1 MCYKFPGPRCSA
13 HAKKKL
19 QATEQTFLTSPSL
32 TNYQAMQAAQEE
44 FDITPEGRKALE
56 ARGNDETL
64 PPDER
69 FLAQDK
75 LARATAEYDRRL
87 ALVKDNEPK
96 PALVKP
102 AQHFPPVTTA
112 ATALRQPSSI
122 EYIDF
127 SEDVATDI
135 EYSGDY
141 YSDHSVP
148 EIRVTNV
155 DTRKVLARIHHVDDS
170 YITAEHVAEAEALG
184 ISDVSNYEATS
195 VESDYYTD
203 STPIPV
209 VSMKPE
215 LSEKLTEH
223 YWKRP
228 DADDDYSVLRYCRA
242 KGQDTTGLPPLK
254 AIQQQL
260 RAENNNRSH
269 SLVDNASSVKS
280 GKIRLENITVPAKK
294 HYEGVESREPKSP
307 TDAPEVAGVVY
318 KSARSDKY
326 VLVDGYHRLKHL
338 TGKKR
343 KQARYIV
350 LYGD

>member
-13 HAKKKL
+13 HAKAKL
-19 QATEQTFLTSPSL
+19 EAAEQTFLNSPSL

-56 ARGNDETL
+56 AQGNNEAL

-75 LARATAEYDRRL
+75 LARAKAEYDRRL
-87 ALVKDNEPK
+87 ALIKHHGVQSTP
-96 PALVKP
+96 VKP
-102 AQHFPPVTTA
+102 ARHFSPITTA
-112 ATALRQPSSI
+112 ATTLREPSFI
-122 EYIDF
+122 EYLDF
-127 SEDVATDI
+127 SDDVVIDV

-141 YSDHSVP
+141 YSDHSSSDVSV
-148 EIRVTNV
+148 ISVN
-155 DTRKVLARIHHVDDS
+155 TRKVLARIHHVDES
-170 YITAEHVAEAEALG
+170 HITDEHIAEVEALG
-184 ISDVSNYEATS
+184 INDASNYEATS
-195 VESDYYTD
+195 AEFDYYAD

-209 VSMKPE
+209 VTMKPE
-215 LSEKLTEH
+215 LSEKLKEH

-228 DADDDYSVLRYCRA
+228 DADDDDNVLRYCRA
-242 KGQDTTGLPPLK
+242 KGQDTTGLTPLEAVQK
-254 AIQQQL
+254 QL

-269 SLVDNASSVKS
+269 SLVDNASSVDS
-280 GKIRLENITVPAKK
+280 GKIRLENIAVPAQK

-318 KSARSDKY
+318 KSKRSDKY
-326 VLVDGYHRLKHL
+326 VLIDGYHRLKHL
-338 TGKKR
+338 KGKKR